1 MEDLGNILL
10 NDDELNEE
18 QLKQYLSG
26 DISDEELHNIEKQMA
41 DSEFVNDA
49 VEGLQ
54 AFSSSNNLDEYV
66 TQLNKNL
73 HQQLESKKQRKEKR
87 KIRNESWIIIAVITI
102 LLLCVVAFIVI
113 KMQRDKQENNSTPT
127 NQMMYRYREND
138 HTFFV

>member
-1 MEDLGNILL
+1 MEDFGNILL

-26 DISDEELHNIEKQMA
+26 DISGDALHSVEKQMA
-41 DSEFVNDA
+41 DSDFVSDA

-54 AFSSSNNLDEYV
+54 AFSSSKNLDDYV
-66 TQLNKNL
+66 KHLNKNL

-102 LLLCVVAFIVI
+102 LLLCVVAFIII
-113 KMQRDKQENNSTPT
+113 KMQRDKQEKNSTPT
-127 NQMMYRYREND
+127 NQMMYYDKEND
-138 HTFFV
+138 DTFFV

>member
-26 DISDEELHNIEKQMA
+26 NISVDALHNIEKQMA

-54 AFSSSNNLDEYV
+54 AFSSSKNLDEYV

>member
-1 MEDLGNILL
+1 MEDFGNILL

-26 DISDEELHNIEKQMA
+26 DISGDALHSVEKQMA
-41 DSEFVNDA
+41 DSDFVSDA

-54 AFSSSNNLDEYV
+54 SFSSSKNLDDYV
-66 TQLNKNL
+66 KHLNKNL

-113 KMQRDKQENNSTPT
+113 KMQRDKQEKKATPT
-127 NQMMYRYREND
+127 NQLMYQHKENNP
-138 HTFFV
+138 TFFV

>member
-26 DISDEELHNIEKQMA
+26 DISGEGLHAIEKKMA
-41 DSEFVNDA
+41 DSDFVNDA

-54 AFSSSNNLDEYV
+54 AFSSSKNLDAYV
-66 TQLNKNL
+66 NSLNKNL

-87 KIRNESWIIIAVITI
+87 KIRNESWIIIALITI
-102 LLLCVVAFIVI
+102 LLLCIVAFIVI
-113 KMQRDKQENNSTPT
+113 KMQHDKQQKETTPT

-138 HTFFV
+138 DTFYV